1 MSYTTGVGPVDD
13 NGTVLFFTDSG
24 PVPGSTDYTTVV
36 IFHGSAF
43 TGHTFHKLLPM
54 AGENNLRL
62 VILNRRDYAGS
73 TKYTDEELAEL
84 REGKTEFLQRL
95 GSESAYFLA
104 WFVKTHDIPK
114 IGTDGKSGGLATVG
128 WSLGTTTPLSILSH
142 PEVIPSETYDALE
155 PYFRQMI
162 FYDPPHLAFG
172 YDQPPEGYNPF
183 TDPELK
189 TAEEIFAN
197 FGYWVSTYY
206 DHPDLASRSPSG
218 LDFSKRGTR
227 PSIENMTPDDM
238 KVTFDG
244 EAAGRMEFPMYFPPM
259 QPTIR
264 KQTETA
270 LYDEEA
276 IKKILP
282 KLEIVHQFCTASN
295 WYCVWGFFGNELFAP
310 KRPIRFIEIPGA
322 NHFVHWDDPKAYME
336 ATVKGLTT

>member
-1 MSYTTGVGPVDD
+1 MSYTTGVGPVDA

-24 PVPGSTDYTTVV
+24 PVTGSTDYTTVV

-54 AGENNLRL
+54 AAENNLRL
-62 VILNRRDYAGS
+62 VILNRRHYAGS

-104 WFVKTHDIPK
+104 WFIKTNDIPK
-114 IGTDGKSGGLATVG
+114 ISADGKSGGLATIG
-128 WSLGTTTPLSILSH
+128 WSFGTATPLAILSH
-142 PEVIPSETYDALE
+142 PEVIPTETYDALG

-172 YDQPPEGYNPF
+172 YDQPLDRYNPF
-183 TDPELK
+183 ADPDLK
-189 TAEEIFAN
+189 TTEAMFAN

-206 DHPDLASRSPSG
+206 DHPDLASRSPDG

-238 KVTFDG
+238 KVGFDG
-244 EAAGRMEFPMYFPPM
+244 ETAGRMEFPMYFPPM

-264 KQTETA
+264 QQTETA

-282 KLEIVHQFCTASN
+282 KLEIVHQFCTASP
-295 WYCVWGFFGNELFAP
+295 WYCAWAFFENKRLAP
-310 KRPIRFIEIPGA
+310 KRPIRYIEIPGA

>member
-1 MSYTTGVGPVDD
+1 MSYTTGVGPVDA
-13 NGTVLFFTDSG
+13 NGTELFFTDSG
-24 PVPGSTDYTTVV
+24 PVAGSTDYTTVV

-54 AGENNLRL
+54 AAENNLRL

-73 TKYTDEELAEL
+73 TKQ
-84 REGKTEFLQRL
+84 EFLQRL
-95 GSESAYFLA
+95 GSESAYFLT
-104 WFVKTHDIPK
+104 WFVKTNDIPK
-114 IGTDGKSGGLATVG
+114 IGADGKSGGLATIG
-128 WSLGTTTPLSILSH
+128 WSLGTTTPLAILSH
-142 PEVIPSETYDALE
+142 PEVIPKETYDAVAH
-155 PYFRQMI
+155 FSS
-162 FYDPPHLAFG
+162 DPPHLAFG

-197 FGYWVSTYY
+197 FGYW
-206 DHPDLASRSPSG
+206 
-218 LDFSKRGTR
+218 RGAR

-282 KLEIVHQFCTASN
+282 KLEIVHQFCTATN
-295 WYCVWGFFGNELFAP
+295 WYCVWGFFGNEGFAP

-336 ATVKGLTT
+336 GDCERPYDMIGYYGPSVNNVYRYRYP